1 MKRLVLVLAAGI
13 AFLGASPMTSA
24 AVAETPAVFM
34 SCGFPPTSG
43 PYGGSKGEIDYRQQ
57 PESCHYSGD
66 GSGNDLIIL
75 VDVQWENW
83 GQSVATATG
92 NRQDTHDQ
100 DRNGFQ
106 RHPVE
111 IAVKGPQPAV
121 GDTGERRLYYTK
133 LEVTFEDGKTYYWTL
148 YRPGQGPVRL
158 PGSKRKPQKQRT
170 CGFLPGDGAYSYI
183 QTWGIRCAPA
193 YRIAFRARKR
203 FCKRNDDCQIDPSV
217 SIRQIHAGKTRYRGW
232 SCKVKVGWELSRV
245 HCRKS
250 KMRLIYRSAA

>member
-1 MKRLVLVLAAGI
+1 MRRLGFLAVAGI
-13 AFLGASPMTSA
+13 ALLGAGVPSGVPA
-24 AVAETPAVFM
+24 AETPAAFM

-75 VDVQWENW
+75 VDVKWENW
-83 GQSVATATG
+83 GQAVATATG

-111 IAVKGPQPAV
+111 IAVKGLQPAV
-121 GDTGERRLYYTK
+121 GDTGESRLYYTR
-133 LEVTFEDGKTYYWTL
+133 LEVTFEDGKTYYWSL

-170 CGFLPGDGAYSYI
+170 CGVLPGDGAYSYI

-203 FCKRNDDCQIDPSV
+203 FCKRRNDCLNNPPV
-217 SIRQIHAGKTRYRGW
+217 SISHVYRGKVRYRGW
-232 SCKVKVGWELSRV
+232 SCKVTDGWELTRV
-245 HCRKS
+245 HCRKR